1 MKQKDAKSYLR
12 NKSTSSA
19 GLLSMGK
26 KTFQNGKYKV
36 TQFLQQH
43 LHFGLTVIAR
53 TAEGTEGSQ
62 PNSSREASYQRTCQ
76 AGFQYPT
83 R

>member
-1 MKQKDAKSYLR
+1 MQKAIFVINRQVQLAYL
-12 NKSTSSA
+12 A
-19 GLLSMGK
+19 LGK

-43 LHFGLTVIAR
+43 LHFGLTVIAK

-62 PNSSREASYQRTCQ
+62 SHGSREALYQRTCQ